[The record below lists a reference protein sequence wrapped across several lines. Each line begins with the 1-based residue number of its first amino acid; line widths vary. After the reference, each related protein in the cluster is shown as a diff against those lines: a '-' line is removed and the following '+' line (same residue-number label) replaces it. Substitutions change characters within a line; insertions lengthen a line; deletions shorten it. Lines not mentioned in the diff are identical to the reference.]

1 MSNLYENKF
10 VIIKEAISKETALIL
25 FNYLQMKRH
34 CWDTMTNSNFLGN
47 RGDMGGF
54 DPQVPDTWS
63 CYSDIAMET
72 LLEML
77 QPKIEREAG
86 VKLLPMYT
94 YSRLYKKGDILKK
107 HKDRPSCEIST
118 TLNLGGDPW
127 SIFIEPD
134 IEVGQI
140 VEGWY
145 KAGRTSGIEVKL
157 NPGDMLLY
165 LGAECEHWRNY
176 FEGNICGQ
184 VFLHYAN
191 VETEYAKE
199 YKYDAR
205 PHLGLPMEFM
215 NKPVSRKGYL
225 EE

>member
-10 VIIKEAISKETALIL
+10 VIVKEAITKETSLIL
-25 FNYLQMKRH
+25 FNYLQMKKH
-34 CWDTMTNSNFLGN
+34 CWETMNKSNFLKD

-54 DPQVPDTWS
+54 DPQVPNTWS
-63 CYSDIAMET
+63 CYADILMET

-77 QPKIEREAG
+77 QFKVEKEAG
-86 VKLLPMYT
+86 IKLLPMYT
-94 YSRLYKKGDILKK
+94 YTRLYKKGDVLKK

-118 TLNLGGDPW
+118 TLNLGGDSWP
-127 SIFIEPD
+127 IFIEPNTD
-134 IEVGQI
+134 SGQI
-140 VEGWY
+140 INGYYEEG
-145 KAGRTSGIEVKL
+145 KTSGVEVKL
-157 NPGDMLLY
+157 CPGDMLLY
-165 LGAECEHWRNY
+165 LGAECEHWREAFN
-176 FEGNICGQ
+176 GNICGQ

-191 VETEYAKE
+191 AETQYAKE

-225 EE
+225 EK